1 MNKDFKS
8 CSTSSIF
15 LNTTIN
21 SPNVKIIIKAVS
33 TILQSQILEDIQL
46 GKRISSKSDLYYF
59 SEEKYIKEFPNCFDE
74 VRIERLRKTPSL
86 DEIVE
91 FIEVY
96 IINFRHYIIVLNSL
110 QNAAS
115 SLLSILI
122 E

>member
-59 SEEKYIKEFPNCFDE
+59 SEEKYIKELESYWNKE
-74 VRIERLRKTPSL
+74 K
-86 DEIVE
+86 
-91 FIEVY
+91 
-96 IINFRHYIIVLNSL
+96 
-110 QNAAS
+110 
-115 SLLSILI
+115 
-122 E
+122 